1 MTRVMPPMDQTVL
14 SRRGLLGAGVIA
26 AVGGVSFA
34 GGAQALTRAVLEANN
49 GRRVTMRGV
58 LASPALSA
66 VHYFTVQGV
75 EAQDQV
81 RVFLRDG
88 RERAQGRTVTLEG
101 QLQMGKFQDAV
112 TGDIAGAVLL
122 DARFV

>member
-1 MTRVMPPMDQTVL
+1 MTRITPLLDRTTL
-14 SRRGLLGAGVIA
+14 SRRGLLGAGVLV
-26 AVGGVSFA
+26 AVTGVSLA

-75 EAQDQV
+75 GAEDQ
-81 RVFLRDG
+81 
-88 RERAQGRTVTLEG
+88 
-101 QLQMGKFQDAV
+101 AV
-112 TGDIAGAVLL
+112 CS
-122 DARFV
+122 